1 MTDRD
6 LDYQD
11 WAEDE
16 ARFEA
21 EEEAEWQAAEETSN
35 AELERPNAPTS
46 PETPQ

>member
-6 LDYQD
+6 MDYQD

-21 EEEAEWQAAEETSN
+21 EEEAAWQEAEARSAAEIEAADT
-35 AELERPNAPTS
+35 
-46 PETPQ
+46 PETPA